1 MYRASETI
9 RQPDMLK
16 DSRLEMG
23 KRSREIFESSEG
35 WHHRFR
41 REVTNRV
48 NEEVFKPLFSEGTG
62 SPNASI
68 RILISMMV
76 LKEGQG
82 ISDEQLYE
90 QCRFNILVRSA
101 LGLLNS
107 DEEVPA
113 ESTYYLF
120 RQKVSE
126 YAELTSRNLIEESFA
141 LITKEQ
147 CQ

>member
-23 KRSREIFESSEG
+23 KRSREIFDDLEG

-48 NEEVFKPLFSEGTG
+48 NEEIFKPLFSDGTG
-62 SPNASI
+62 PPNASI

-76 LKEGQG
+76 LKEGRG

-90 QCRFNILVRSA
+90 QRRFNTLIRSA
-101 LGLLNS
+101 LSLFNS
-107 DEEVPA
+107 GEEAPTEPA
-113 ESTYYLF
+113 YYLF
-120 RQKVSE
+120 RQKASE
-126 YAELTSRNLIEESFA
+126 YSELSGRNL
-141 LITKEQ
+141 
-147 CQ
+147 